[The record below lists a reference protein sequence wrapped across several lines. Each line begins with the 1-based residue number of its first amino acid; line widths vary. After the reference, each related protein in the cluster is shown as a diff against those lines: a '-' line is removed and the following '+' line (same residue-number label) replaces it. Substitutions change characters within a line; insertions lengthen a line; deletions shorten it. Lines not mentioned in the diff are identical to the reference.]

1 MKKILLGI
9 VGFQPHETT
18 LRYCLA
24 LASRIKANVEILQV
38 LTSSAGSRLKRLH
51 RSLQKGAHLFESKM
65 VSVSFAEA
73 GEHATARHLEEML
86 ATSIRELLCPDEIEK
101 APKCSVNVTTG
112 DPEVE
117 ISRFVSDHPDV
128 VLAICDATDAD
139 APDSPECR
147 LLARKLKV
155 PAVTIQPKKSQ
166 KGKQTSMKAKL
177 HRRKAAVRALVFG
190 ALSACL
196 YGVVFFNQ
204 ATVTTFFTRG
214 HLFALLPVGAVFA
227 FSYIHGSFASNVWTA
242 LGIEASSKKLP
253 KQVRK
258 DRRER
263 IERPQ
268 PRAVV
273 RA

>member
-9 VGFQPHETT
+9 IGYHPHETT
-18 LRYCLA
+18 LRYSLA

-38 LTSSAGSRLKRLH
+38 LKSSAGNRLSRFRRHLKR
-51 RSLQKGAHLFESKM
+51 GAYLFESKM

-73 GEHATARHLEEML
+73 GEHETALQLEQML
-86 ATSIRELLCPDEIEK
+86 ANSIREFLGPDEIEE
-101 APKCSVNVTTG
+101 APKCSVHVTTG
-112 DPEVE
+112 DPELE
-117 ISRFVSDHPDV
+117 ISRFVADHPDV
-128 VLAICDATDAD
+128 VLAICDAPDTDAS
-139 APDSPECR
+139 DSPECR

-155 PAVTIQPKKSQ
+155 PAVTIHSKKPQ
-166 KGKQTSMKAKL
+166 KGKQPLMKAKL
-177 HRRKAAVRALVFG
+177 QRRKAAVRALVFG

-204 ATVTTFFTRG
+204 ATVTTFFTKG
-214 HLFALLPVGAVFA
+214 HLFALLPVGAVFV
-227 FSYIHGSFASNVWTA
+227 FSYVHGSFASNVWTA
-242 LGIEASSKKLP
+242 LGIEASKKP
-253 KQVRK
+253 AKQVRK

-263 IERPQ
+263 IERPR